1 MRIIYSLFTS
11 RRISEFE
18 LDSDSASPN
27 DKSAAITVRV
37 SGEPC
42 VLTIC
47 LKFPGRWN
55 LRT

>member
-11 RRISEFE
+11 WRISEFE